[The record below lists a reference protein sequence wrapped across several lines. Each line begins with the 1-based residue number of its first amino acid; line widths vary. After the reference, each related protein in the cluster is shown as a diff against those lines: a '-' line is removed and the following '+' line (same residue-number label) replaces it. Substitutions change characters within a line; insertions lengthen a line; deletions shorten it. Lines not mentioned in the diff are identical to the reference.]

1 MASTYTTNLGIEKIG
16 TGEQSGTWG
25 NTTNTNLDIL
35 DEVLL
40 WMEQYVNGDNKES
53 RETLL
58 NMSALLEVK
67 DYIKNWQ
74 VIKERNAEDVAKRLT
89 KAVFDNQ
96 G

>member
-1 MASTYTTNLGIEKIG
+1 MSDFEVIDGKKLVKTNSNHKHY
-16 TGEQSGTWG
+16 
-25 NTTNTNLDIL
+25 LDIL

>member
-1 MASTYTTNLGIEKIG
+1 MSDFEVIDAKELVKTNSNHKHY
-16 TGEQSGTWG
+16 
-25 NTTNTNLDIL
+25 LDIL

-40 WMEQYVNGDNKES
+40 WMEQYVSGDNKES
-53 RETLL
+53 REALL

>member
-1 MASTYTTNLGIEKIG
+1 MSDFEVIDAKKLVKTNSNHKHY
-16 TGEQSGTWG
+16 
-25 NTTNTNLDIL
+25 LDIL

-40 WMEQYVNGDNKES
+40 WMEQYVSGDNKES
-53 RETLL
+53 REALL